1 MRTGWSSARRQ
12 PDTTRPSCDCT
23 ASWNEQHR
31 HFGYRV
37 ANEIARFVN
46 LAREQAAEAD
56 TDAAVDAA
64 FDLALLQK
72 VLPKFHGTQQ
82 ELESLLKEIF
92 QFAVHGGG
100 HVPKKNQTVEL
111 DDWKVVKGRLVT
123 KSKAQAPSQTPS
135 GDAGAEGDEADSDN
149 PETADTDTESP
160 AYPRTGAKVLRMLN
174 RLRDRG
180 FTSFIE

>member
-1 MRTGWSSARRQ
+1 MEFSEETSEHQKALVQLHGILER
-12 PDTTRPSCDCT
+12 
-23 ASWNEQHR
+23 QHR

-56 TDAAVDAA
+56 RDAAVDAA

-82 ELESLLKEIF
+82 ELESLLEEIF

-100 HVPKKNQTVEL
+100 QSHKKNQTVEL
-111 DDWKVVKGRLVT
+111 DDWKW
-123 KSKAQAPSQTPS
+123 SEWPS
-135 GDAGAEGDEADSDN
+135 GDQLQDPVTLRRHRRRRRSGFQQPGSCRHRYRTPGLPANRREGLANAPPTSG
-149 PETADTDTESP
+149 
-160 AYPRTGAKVLRMLN
+160 PRFHVVHRVTGP
-174 RLRDRG
+174 
-180 FTSFIE
+180 

>member
-1 MRTGWSSARRQ
+1 MEFSKETPGHHEALLRLHGILER
-12 PDTTRPSCDCT
+12 
-23 ASWNEQHR
+23 QHR

-82 ELESLLKEIF
+82 ELESLLEEIF
-92 QFAVHGGG
+92 QFAVNGGG
-100 HVPKKNQTVEL
+100 HAPKKNQTVEL
-111 DDWKVVKGRLVT
+111 GDWKVVKGRLVT
-123 KSKAQAPSQTPS
+123 MSNPQAPSQTPPDDTGS
-135 GDAGAEGDEADSDN
+135 EAEESDPDDAKAPDAD
-149 PETADTDTESP
+149 PLSP
-160 AYPRTGAKVLRMLN
+160 VYPRTGAKVLRMLN

>member
-1 MRTGWSSARRQ
+1 MEFSKK
-12 PDTTRPSCDCT
+12 T
-23 ASWNEQHR
+23 AGHHKALLRLHDILESQHR

-56 TDAAVDAA
+56 TDPAVDAA

-82 ELESLLKEIF
+82 ELESLLEEIF

-100 HVPKKNQTVEL
+100 HAPKKNQSAEL
-111 DDWKVVKGRLVT
+111 GDWMVVKGRLVT
-123 KSKAQAPSQTPS
+123 RSSIQTPS
-135 GDAGAEGDEADSDN
+135 GDAGAEGDEPDSDD
-149 PETADTDTESP
+149 PEAADTGTKSP